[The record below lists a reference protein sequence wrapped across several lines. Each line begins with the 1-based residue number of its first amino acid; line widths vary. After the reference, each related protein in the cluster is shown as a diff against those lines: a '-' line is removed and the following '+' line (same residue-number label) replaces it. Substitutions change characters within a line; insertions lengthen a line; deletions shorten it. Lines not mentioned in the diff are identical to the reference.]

1 MNYQYLIV
9 GGGHA
14 GAAAIEGIRAHDPTG
29 SILLLSRE
37 NHPPYQR
44 PPLTKGLWFGKS
56 TKDELPIHDEG
67 FYREQ
72 KVDLVLRREAV
83 EIDPEQRRLWDDR
96 GVVYDYGKL
105 LLATGARP

>member
-1 MNYQYLIV
+1 MNYHYVIV

-37 NHPPYQR
+37 NHPPYHR
-44 PPLTKGLWFGKS
+44 PPLSKGLWSGKS
-56 TKDELPIHDEG
+56 TRDELPIHPDG
-67 FYREQ
+67 FYRDN

-83 EIDPEQRRLWDDR
+83 EDRKSTRLNSSHSSPSR
-96 GVVYDYGKL
+96 MPSS
-105 LLATGARP
+105 A